1 MTGTIRR
8 LSLIIFAVTTLALG
22 GAATRAQESLKIQIS
37 GHYFAEPATVDVL
50 VAVEPNKDNRTL
62 RLEAD
67 GDSFFRSSELEL
79 TGDTEQR
86 FHNFMFKNIPAGEY
100 VVRAVLLS
108 GTRELAMAQTNL
120 SVLNK

>member
-1 MTGTIRR
+1 MGGISRR
-8 LSLIIFAVTTLALG
+8 MSVIIFAAAAMAPG
-22 GAATRAQESLKIQIS
+22 NAATRAQESLKIQIS

-50 VAVEPNKDNRTL
+50 VAVEPNKENRML
-62 RLEAD
+62 RIEAD

-79 TGDTEQR
+79 SGDTGQR
-86 FHNFMFKNIPAGEY
+86 YHNFMFKNIPAGEY

-108 GTRELAMAQTNL
+108 SKRELAMAQTNL